1 MSQSL
6 CSCVAPSAFGQLVEM
21 EVRELLDFYE
31 FPGDDIPVVR
41 GSALAATTDGDEAIG
56 KNAILELMEQV
67 DEYIP
72 LPEVCVRHFAERESY

>member
-1 MSQSL
+1 
-6 CSCVAPSAFGQLVEM
+6 M

-72 LPEVCVRHFAERESY
+72 LPEVCVRRCADCQTY